1 MIYCNIFFKGD
12 SMLFLTL
19 LIVLNLVTKIM
30 NIEII
35 IETSIFSFERIQGCA
50 NNDYFYFFSLVV
62 INSSS
67 KNNNNN
73 KRMLQH

>member
-1 MIYCNIFFKGD
+1 
-12 SMLFLTL
+12 MLFLTL

-50 NNDYFYFFSLVV
+50 NNDYFLFLFLFFSLVV

-73 KRMLQH
+73 NKRMLQH